1 VKPSFWNS
9 SEPVDGID
17 DSTGTADVPSASS
30 KESQLRRL
38 AAAPGFGEFDGEEE
52 PARDCSG

>member
-17 DSTGTADVPSASS
+17 DSTGTADVPSALL
-30 KESQLRRL
+30 KESELRWR
-38 AAAPGFGEFDGEEE
+38 AAAPGFREFDGEEE